1 MAADIASFSVTV
13 LPERIVTVKSGIEFL
28 VWRVGGGLFVRGV
41 DGHRRRGG
49 CGPRCSRRGEQGAD
63 IRGEN
68 RPMSYAAKPPT
79 SPEDDSSAA
88 FLHLPGQPASAA
100 SLLNTSVRPATASS
114 LSRGGLPPSVSIG
127 SENAGASTTSAPAI
141 PNDLRALSFPDIP
154 PYWPMEAP
162 TIASGSAAIAFCT
175 GGARQPVD
183 RILESAGSAAV
194 VLRCHQQDRVGF
206 SDGRRAAC

>member
-1 MAADIASFSVTV
+1 
-13 LPERIVTVKSGIEFL
+13 
-28 VWRVGGGLFVRGV
+28 VRGV

-68 RPMSYAAKPPT
+68 RPIS
-79 SPEDDSSAA
+79 
-88 FLHLPGQPASAA
+88 H
-100 SLLNTSVRPATASS
+100 
-114 LSRGGLPPSVSIG
+114 
-127 SENAGASTTSAPAI
+127 
-141 PNDLRALSFPDIP
+141 IP
-154 PYWPMEAP
+154 PYWPVEAP